1 MANIKQ
7 QTRQS
12 AAADAAPQHGGTTPD
27 HASKATGN
35 APMQDGRVVFHVA
48 RIPGDLTQQATA
60 QTEEVGRQLTK
71 VVQQAME
78 GVRTFMA
85 LPTAASGGLIEMQQ
99 AVAHFAGN
107 VVQANL
113 RLAQGMIQA
122 TDPGTIVDLQRRCVR
137 EHVSA
142 FTDSSASIIR
152 AARQTADGALRPL
165 EFHLEQRR
173 RGQQGSQQGQQH
185 SRCVA
190 DVMSPGVR
198 VANPEDTVQQAAR
211 IMREEN
217 TGALPVGEDDRLIGM
232 VTDHDIA
239 ALVADARDPAHTKVR
254 EVMVPEERYIF
265 EDEDPHQA
273 AVNMVEQHVIRLP
286 VVSRGKRLVGVVSLG
301 DLAAEDRDLPPA
313 IHAPGG
319 HTSKNV
325 YGEVAAE

>member
-12 AAADAAPQHGGTTPD
+12 AADDAAPQRGGAMPGL
-27 HASKATGN
+27 ASKATGDV
-35 APMQDGRVVFHVA
+35 MQ
-48 RIPGDLTQQATA
+48 
-60 QTEEVGRQLTK
+60 QTIDHSEEVGRQLSK
-71 VVQQAME
+71 VVQQAVE
-78 GVRTFMA
+78 GIRTFMA
-85 LPTAASGGLIEMQQ
+85 LPAAASSGLLEMQQ

-107 VVQANL
+107 VIQTNL
-113 RLAQGMIQA
+113 RLTQGMIQA
-122 TDPGTIVDLQRRCVR
+122 TDPGTIVDLQRHCMR
-137 EHVSA
+137 EHVKA
-142 FTDSSASIIR
+142 FTESSASIVR
-152 AARQTADGALRPL
+152 AARHAADGSLRPL

-173 RGQQGSQQGQQH
+173 RGQQGSQLGQQH

-211 IMREEN
+211 IMREED

-239 ALVADARDPAHTKVR
+239 TLVADARDPAHTKVR
-254 EVMVPEERYIF
+254 EVMVPEVRYVF
-265 EDEDPHQA
+265 EDEDPHYA
-273 AVNMVEQHVIRLP
+273 AVNMAEQHVVRLP
-286 VVSRGKRLVGVVSLG
+286 VVSRGKRLVGVVSLR
-301 DLAAEDRDLPPA
+301 DLAAERQDPPPA